1 MLQLK
6 TKMLIIILTALLV
19 FALNACHN
27 TSDDTLP
34 KEDNASATTTETSTV
49 KDAVESTPITDADSI
64 IAEESIPCNGNDDIR
79 ILCNIKQRGDLTLRI
94 DNWNEDHLVAAL
106 PLSSDTE
113 IFVFKRSVK
122 KAIALTSQ
130 HACLF
135 LAENNEITVIR
146 FEKGSAA
153 ETVTTLEVS
162 EEVINIKANF
172 INDTLGYV
180 FTFKEVSEGHARG
193 GAKLSSLFLTED
205 GGNTW
210 SLIDLQNAPSIA
222 LQNHIIYA
230 KMITKEVG
238 LISGD
243 IAAGVYD
250 FCERTLLTT
259 DSGLNWVNLSD
270 LPGINDLKYA
280 KVTDFTKVDDSYVL
294 TVRYTVKAGL
304 ESGSTYGFATYQLI
318 DLNTWIRIN

>member
-1 MLQLK
+1 ML
-6 TKMLIIILTALLV
+6 TVILTALLV
-19 FALNACHN
+19 F
-27 TSDDTLP
+27 T
-34 KEDNASATTTETSTV
+34 ASACNNPSDNTIPTTTENSTV
-49 KDAVESTPITDADSI
+49 KDTVESTPITDTDSI
-64 IAEESIPCNGNDDIR
+64 IAKVSIPCNGNDTTKV
-79 ILCNIKQRGDLTLRI
+79 LCNINQSGNLTLHI
-94 DNWNEDHLVAAL
+94 DEWKEDHLVASL
-106 PLSSDTE
+106 PLSSDTK
-113 IFVFKRSVK
+113 IFTFQRSVK
-122 KAIALTSQ
+122 KAIALNQ
-130 HACLF
+130 ERACLF
-135 LAENNEITVIR
+135 LAENNEITLIR
-146 FEKGSAA
+146 FEKGSPA

-162 EEVINIKANF
+162 DEVINIKANF

-259 DSGLNWVNLSD
+259 DGGFNWVNLSD

-280 KVTDFTKVDDSYVL
+280 KVTDFTKVNGSYVL
-294 TVRYTVKAGL
+294 TLRYTKKQASL
-304 ESGSTYGFATYQLI
+304 ASGVADEYGYATYQLI

>member
-1 MLQLK
+1 MK
-6 TKMLIIILTALLV
+6 TRMLIIILTALLV
-19 FALNACHN
+19 FTLNACHN

-34 KEDNASATTTETSTV
+34 KEDTASATTTETSTV
-49 KDAVESTPITDADSI
+49 KDVVESTLITDADSI
-64 IAEESIPCNGNDDIR
+64 IAEDSIPCNGNDDTKV
-79 ILCNIKQRGDLTLRI
+79 LCKIKQSGDLTLRI
-94 DNWNEDHLVAAL
+94 DNWNEEHLVATL

-146 FEKGSAA
+146 FEKGSPA
-153 ETVTTLEVS
+153 ETVTTLAVS
-162 EEVINIKANF
+162 DKVINVKANF
-172 INDTLGYV
+172 INETIGYV
-180 FTFKEVSEGHARG
+180 FIFKEVSEGHARG

-238 LISGD
+238 LIFGD

-294 TVRYTVKAGL
+294 TVCYTTVEAGL
-304 ESGSTYGFATYQLI
+304 ESGTSDEYGYATYQLI